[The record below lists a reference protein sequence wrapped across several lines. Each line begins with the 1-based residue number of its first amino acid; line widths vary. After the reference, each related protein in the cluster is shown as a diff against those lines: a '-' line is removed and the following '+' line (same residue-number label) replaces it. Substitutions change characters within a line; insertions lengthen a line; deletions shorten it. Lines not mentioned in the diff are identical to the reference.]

1 MRWILLFA
9 AFSLAASAQNPPT
22 QAPAAQDAP
31 PPTIE
36 KLMADANTRYMKR
49 DYAAS
54 VQLYEQARAQIE
66 ETPAGNPQRFDVMKR
81 LSTVA
86 AAAGNYP
93 ASNTYLAAAIAWRTE
108 RFGDSDPQVM
118 AERLHQVGIYRAMG
132 DAAGAREA
140 LTAIIAKHEEMGGRR
155 NPDLANDHSLMGQI
169 DLDVHQ
175 KKNAMQE
182 FQLAILLRSISAGPL
197 DVTQVPD
204 LDRLG
209 TLCIDKEIL
218 DYRQAE
224 DVFRRALIIRESV
237 LGAEHA
243 DLLATLDGLAYA
255 YFGQQK
261 YPEAEA
267 AYQRLLALWTK
278 SVGETHPMLA
288 VALDKLAVFYA
299 AQKRH
304 EEARAAYERANAIR
318 ALVFAQG
325 LVKEADDARTN
336 TDPPAVSG
344 ALYQRALHAL
354 EPSNPLYDPLHDA
367 INEVLQPA
375 EPAADAKKA
384 AKTAPKK

>member
-9 AFSLAASAQNPPT
+9 ALSLSA
-22 QAPAAQDAP
+22 AAQDVP

-36 KLMADANTRYMKR
+36 RLMADANAHYMKR
-49 DYAAS
+49 DYAGS
-54 VQLYEQARAQIE
+54 RGLYEQARAQIE
-66 ETPAGNPQRFDVMKR
+66 QTPAENPQRFDVMKR

-86 AAAGNYP
+86 AAAGDYP
-93 ASNTYLAAAIAWRTE
+93 ACNTYLEAAIAWRTE
-108 RFGDSDPQVM
+108 RFGASDPQVM

-132 DAAGAREA
+132 DGVAAREA
-140 LTAIIAKHEEMGGRR
+140 LQAVIAKHEEIGGRR
-155 NPDLANDHSLMGQI
+155 NPDLADDHSLMGQI

-175 KKNAMQE
+175 KKAAIQE
-182 FQLAILLRSISAGPL
+182 FQLAIILRSLNASPL

-209 TLCIDKEIL
+209 SLYIDKEIL

-224 DVFRRALIIRESV
+224 DIFRRALIIRESV
-237 LGAEHA
+237 LGSEHA

-267 AYQRLLALWTK
+267 AYQRLIALWTK

-288 VALDKLAVFYA
+288 LALDKLAVFYA

-304 EEARAAYERANAIR
+304 EEARAVYEHANAIR

-336 TDPPAVSG
+336 TDPTAVSE

-354 EPSNPLYDPLHDA
+354 EPPNPLYDPLHDA
-367 INEVLQPA
+367 INEVLQPPG
-375 EPAADAKKA
+375 PAAATKKT